1 MDDYTTNGSEIHV
14 DAVRDAFLSA
24 YGPGEFTHSDA
35 NEGAAKVFDGW
46 VRYLKAEAWDEGHSQ
61 MQRFED
67 LCQCRGRGTRNCWC
81 STDTRGSLVSLA
93 DNPYREADE

>member
-1 MDDYTTNGSEIHV
+1 MDKYLHLGSEVHV

-46 VRYLKAEAWDEGHSQ
+46 VRYLQSEAWDKGKEYGLKRANREIPSQ
-61 MQRFED
+61 P
-67 LCQCRGRGTRNCWC
+67 
-81 STDTRGSLVSLA
+81 
-93 DNPYREADE
+93 NPYREATE